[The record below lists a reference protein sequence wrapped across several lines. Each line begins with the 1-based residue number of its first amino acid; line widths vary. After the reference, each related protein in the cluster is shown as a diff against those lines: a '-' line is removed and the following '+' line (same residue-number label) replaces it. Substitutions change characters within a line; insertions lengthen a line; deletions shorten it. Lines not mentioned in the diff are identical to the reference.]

1 MMHRPCSTLLED
13 KFQENSGHETQS
25 KNHIHI
31 MYNFKV
37 TVSVFWVAML
47 CATAISGYPED
58 EGNTFLSNTGKV
70 QI

>member
-1 MMHRPCSTLLED
+1 
-13 KFQENSGHETQS
+13 
-25 KNHIHI
+25 

-58 EGNTFLSNTGKV
+58 EGNTFLSNTGTCSVKCKYDIPQAIFIV
-70 QI
+70 TIMKT